1 MAEIIQLYRELSSV
15 KDVLIQSLKENQD
28 KLSVEHDKL
37 SAKNEEYIKSL
48 KEINILNLKIATLEK
63 EATKHKRFSSS
74 KKILFLIANL
84 YLYFKF

>member
-48 KEINILNLKIATLEK
+48 KEINI
-63 EATKHKRFSSS
+63 
-74 KKILFLIANL
+74 
-84 YLYFKF
+84 